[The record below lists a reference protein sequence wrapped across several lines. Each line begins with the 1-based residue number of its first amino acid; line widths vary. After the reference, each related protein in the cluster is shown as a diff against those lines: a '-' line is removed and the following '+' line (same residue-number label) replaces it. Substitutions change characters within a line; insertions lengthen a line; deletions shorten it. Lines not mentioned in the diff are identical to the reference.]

1 MKAVILA
8 GGKGTRLRPYTTSF
22 PKPLMPIEDKP
33 ILEII
38 IQQLK
43 AKGFDE
49 IILSIGHLAE
59 LIQAFFGDGSKLG
72 VRITYVREDK
82 PLGTA
87 GCLGLLKKDLS
98 ETFLVMNGDIL
109 MSLDYLEMLK
119 FHKKNK
125 SVATVGLNKRPVQIE
140 FGVADIDKEYNIE
153 KYTEKPSMDYLA
165 SMGVYIFEPKALSYI
180 KKDEYLNMPD
190 LIKRLMSSGE
200 IVKGFI
206 HEGYWLD
213 IGRPDDYKTA
223 HEAFEKDRDKF
234 LR

>member
-22 PKPLMPIEDKP
+22 PKPLMPVEDKP

-38 IQQLK
+38 IKQLK
-43 AKGFDE
+43 EKGFDE

-59 LIQAFFGDGSKLG
+59 LIQAFFGDGGKLG
-72 VRITYVREDK
+72 VKITYMREEK

-109 MSLDYLEMLK
+109 MSLDYSEMLK

-125 SVATVGLNKRPVQIE
+125 SIATVGLNKRTVNID
-140 FGVADIDKEYNIE
+140 FGVIDIDRENNVKT
-153 KYTEKPSMDYLA
+153 YTEKPSMHYLV
-165 SMGVYIFEPKALSYI
+165 SMGVYIFDPKVLTYI
-180 KKDEYLNMPD
+180 KPNEHLNMPD
-190 LIKRLMSSGE
+190 LIKRLTDSGE
-200 IVKGFI
+200 TVKGFV

-213 IGRPDDYKTA
+213 IGRPEDYQTA
-223 HEAFEKDRDKF
+223 QEAFEKDRNIF